1 MSARR
6 YSLLTLLWMLIG
18 LSSIAMLN
26 YIVDPFGQYDSGWF
40 VPIVQDSRAEKL
52 ELIETIDEAPQGLIL
67 GSSRV
72 LKFEPTYLESK
83 TNLKFF
89 NAGVNHGRPSD
100 YVAWTRWYEQ
110 RWGRYPQVV
119 IIGVDTATFHDVV
132 PIDGRITG
140 EPKLASLVPELVSTN
155 EHCQLMT
162 ELIGFKQTKASLLAL
177 KSHICGTSDRT
188 KVDFFDRDGRIVYQH
203 REKELESGTYD
214 FANAL
219 EYNRGEFKAVYGSF
233 LHLSTREMTI
243 LAKLVRTFRDN
254 GAQVYLFN
262 TPFHPELRK
271 SLEALPR
278 FEEREREAKLFLE
291 ILSERT
297 GSIAMDL
304 SHVESFD
311 GDASMFVDGIHPLEL
326 NTRKMIDRLLA
337 NPGASTYALQ

>member
-1 MSARR
+1 MSARL
-6 YSLLTLLWMLIG
+6 YSLLTLLWILLG
-18 LSSIAMLN
+18 LGSIALFN
-26 YIVDPFGQYDSGWF
+26 YFVDPFGQYDSGCF
-40 VPIVQDSRAEKL
+40 RPIVQDSRAEKL
-52 ELIETIDEAPQGLIL
+52 ELIETIDEAPNGLIL

-72 LKFEPTYLESK
+72 LKIEPAYLESV

-89 NAGVNHGRPSD
+89 NVGVNHGRPSD

-110 RWGRYPQVV
+110 RWGKYPDVV
-119 IIGVDTATFHDVV
+119 IIGVDTAAFHEVI

-140 EPKLASLVPELVSTN
+140 EPKLASLVPELVSIK

-162 ELIGFKQTKASLLAL
+162 ELVGFKQTKASLLAWL
-177 KSHICGTSDRT
+177 NHARGRNDRT
-188 KVDFFDRDGRIVYQH
+188 KVEFFDRDGRIVYQQ

-219 EYNRGEFKAVYGSF
+219 EYNRGEFKSVYGSF
-233 LHLSTREMTI
+233 RHLSTREMTI
-243 LAKLVRTFRDN
+243 LASLVRTFRDHN
-254 GAQVYLFN
+254 VQVYLFN

-271 SLEALPR
+271 SLEALPQ

-304 SHVESFD
+304 SRIESFD

-326 NTRKMIDRLLA
+326 NTRKMIDRLLET
-337 NPGASTYALQ
+337 PGANKYALQ